1 MIDPHLNDLRPT
13 TYDLRPMTLA
23 TRLRFVPMLFL
34 AACAGTGS
42 RSGAGVE
49 PPNIVVIL
57 ADDLGIGELGAWGQ
71 QEIATP
77 NIDRLARDGMR
88 FTEFRSSA
96 GVCGPARCSLMTGH
110 HNGTCRLDDNDNDYL
125 RPEDVTLAERL
136 RSAGYATGLFGKW
149 GLSWDARP
157 ESWPQAQGFD
167 AFFGYRD
174 QVHAHNFYPEYLIDG
189 TDSLRTGNVVPKPTA
204 MGAGQATVKRAYA
217 PDLMRDRAFAFV
229 RANAGRRFFLY
240 WATNLPHIHNEIAR
254 TSPDGG
260 YETPTLGAY
269 ADKPWPLPKKSYAA
283 QVSRLDQ
290 DVGAIRALLD
300 SLGLTRKTLIVFLS
314 DNGAT
319 FLKIANDGQSDIA
332 RPLVQRH
339 HGIPR
344 LQGRPLRRRA
354 AHPRDLYLARRRE
367 AGGQLRRPRRL
378 HRPPRHADA
387 GRGNAGAER
396 HRRTLLRTDHHRTRR
411 LLAAAVSGVVLAG
424 PQPER
429 GVAGRLEGGLDA
441 GHDARLQP
449 GAGSGEQRDLRA
461 AQPAISAEL
470 DSIRRVEDRRVQHPV
485 KPR

>member
-1 MIDPHLNDLRPT
+1 
-13 TYDLRPMTLA
+13 MTFA

-34 AACAGTGS
+34 AACAGAGS

-167 AFFGYRD
+167 VFFGYRD
-174 QVHAHNFYPEYLIDG
+174 QVHAHNFYPEFLIDG
-189 TDSLRTGNVVPKPTA
+189 TDSLRTGNVVPKPTK

-254 TSPDGG
+254 SSPDGG

-332 RPLVQRH
+332 
-339 HGIPR
+339 
-344 LQGRPLRRRA
+344 GRWFNGTMGYRGFKG
-354 AHPRDLYLARRRE
+354 DLYD
-367 AGGQLRRPRRL
+367 GGLRVPGIFTW
-378 HRPPRHADA
+378 PGVVKPGGNYA
-387 GRGNAGAER
+387 GRVDFTDLHA
-396 HRRTLLRTDHHRTRR
+396 TLT
-411 LLAAAVSGVVLAG
+411 
-424 PQPER
+424 Q
-429 GVAGRLEGGLDA
+429 VAGMPAPSDIDGRSFAPIIGV
-441 GHDARLQP
+441 
-449 GAGSGEQRDLRA
+449 GASFALRPYQVWYSPDRNQSAVLRGNWKAVWMQDTMRVFNLAQDPGEQRDLRA
-461 AQPAISAEL
+461 AQPAISAQL
-470 DSIRRVEDRRVQHPV
+470 DSIRRVEDRRLKHPV
-485 KPR
+485 KPK